1 MKEKGEAVGE
11 EEEEAAQIKEKV
23 EVAGEEEEAA

>member
-11 EEEEAAQIKEKV
+11 EDEAAQIKEKV